1 MSGSD
6 SPTYLV
12 LCATGRQ
19 GKATIQSLSKLGVTS
34 GIVGSSRNPESGSAK
49 KLLTLDGVTKV
60 VQADMNDVASLVSAI
75 RDSKASRIWFTTD
88 SNSIRWPNTRN
99 KEAQTGRN
107 VIDAIKEC
115 ADQVEHVVYSSVG
128 DADNCPESIQH
139 FWAKADVEKYMKEE
153 LKSTT
158 TTTITWS
165 IIRPVAFFE
174 NLDDA
179 ATYNPLTKGKVK
191 MLQKEECKVK
201 FVATADI
208 GKGSAALLV
217 DPEKYQGKTIDAV
230 GGEHTGTELAEALTK
245 ASGTPCTYAIA
256 MPRFLMWLLVR
267 DLYHMVN
274 WFESGDSYTGEIAS
288 FKELVPDAM
297 DATAWFVSKGQ
308 WADGEKFV
316 AAGSSD

>member
-1 MSGSD
+1 MSGSA

-19 GKATIQSLSKLGVTS
+19 GKATIQSLSKLGVKS
-34 GIVGSSRNPESGSAK
+34 IVGSSRNPESGSAN
-49 KLLTLDGVTKV
+49 KLLALDGVIKV
-60 VQADMNDVASLVSAI
+60 VQADMNDVASLVAAI

-88 SNSIRWPNTRN
+88 WNSIRWPKTRN

-107 VIDAIKEC
+107 VIDAIKTC
-115 ADQVEHVVYSSVG
+115 GDQVEHVVYSSVG
-128 DADNCPESIQH
+128 DADNCPESVEH
-139 FWAKADVEKYMKEE
+139 FWSKADVEKYMKEE

-158 TTTITWS
+158 TTWS

-191 MLQKEECKVK
+191 SLSKEEIKVK
-201 FVATADI
+201 YVATADI

-217 DPEKYQGKTIDAV
+217 DPEKYNGKTIDAV

-245 ASGTPCTYAIA
+245 ASGTPCTYAMA
-256 MPRFLMWLLVR
+256 MPRFLVWLLVT
-267 DLYHMVN
+267 DLYHMVT
-274 WFESGDSYTGEIAS
+274 WFESDGYSAEIAP